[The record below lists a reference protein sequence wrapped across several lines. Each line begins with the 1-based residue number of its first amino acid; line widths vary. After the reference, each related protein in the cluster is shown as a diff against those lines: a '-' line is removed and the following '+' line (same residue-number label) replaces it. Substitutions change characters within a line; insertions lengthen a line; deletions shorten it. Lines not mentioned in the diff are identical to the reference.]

1 MKSITKSRI
10 FFIIAMLIFGTI
22 AIFVR
27 NINVSSGELAL
38 YRAILAAIIIGIF
51 LLITKQKFNFKESK
65 KDVILIII
73 SGMAMGFNWVLL
85 FEAYKYTTISIA
97 TLTYYFAPI
106 IVTIV
111 SSFIFKEKLTIIQ
124 IICFVASTV
133 GIILITDF
141 TNKNT
146 TNNSLFGILFGL
158 SAAIFYASVMI
169 LNKCTKSIAGVQRTF
184 LQFISAIVVLLPYV
198 LLTTGINLLSM
209 NTMSW
214 INLLIIGII
223 HTGITYCLYFSALK
237 ELPGQEAAILS
248 YVDPIIAII
257 ISFTIFSETMTI
269 LQIIGGLLIIA
280 FTIINEININKKEKK
295 E

>member
-10 FFIIAMLIFGTI
+10 YFLIAMVVFGTI

-27 NINVSSGELAL
+27 NINISSGEIAL
-38 YRAILAAIIIGIF
+38 YRAILATVVIGIF
-51 LLITKQKFNFKESK
+51 LLFTKQKLTLRESK
-65 KDVILIII
+65 KDLIFIII
-73 SGMAMGFNWVLL
+73 SGMAMGFNWVFL

-106 IVTIV
+106 IVTLV
-111 SSFIFKEKLTIIQ
+111 CPFIFKEKLMLKQ
-124 IICFVASTV
+124 IICFIASTI

-141 TNKNT
+141 TNT
-146 TNNSLFGILFGL
+146 HGQENNIIGILLGL

-198 LLTTGINLLSM
+198 LFTTGINLVGLDLK
-209 NTMSW
+209 SW
-214 INLLIIGII
+214 INLLVVGII
-223 HTGITYCLYFSALK
+223 HTGITYCLYFTSLK

-248 YVDPIIAII
+248 YVDPIVAII
-257 ISFTIFSETMTI
+257 ISFTIFGETMTI
-269 LQIIGGLLIIA
+269 IQIVGGVMIIA
-280 FTIINEININKKEKK
+280 FTIINEISINKKTKK